1 MSLIAQNSYQTD
13 LLADMATSLKLA
25 DQLSTLKDGRYNTEL
40 FYKKRPLS
48 VTVDGGRVSHIGYLL
63 FSEEQRQL
71 LQVPAVYNFL
81 ERYVLSIDL
90 PLKREKSVE
99 KQLAEDNIN
108 FTVGEMSDL
117 RKQVGDTTLNLT
129 IDNLSDRRYKVSW
142 YRGDKLTPY

>member
-1 MSLIAQNSYQTD
+1 MKTIFYSLFMVFALSGVNTMSLIAQNSYQTD

-71 LQVPAVYNFL
+71 LQVHGFCKSSLPGADTGVQYP
-81 ERYVLSIDL
+81 DL
-90 PLKREKSVE
+90 PMRC
-99 KQLAEDNIN
+99 N
-108 FTVGEMSDL
+108 
-117 RKQVGDTTLNLT
+117 
-129 IDNLSDRRYKVSW
+129 
-142 YRGDKLTPY
+142 KLHFL